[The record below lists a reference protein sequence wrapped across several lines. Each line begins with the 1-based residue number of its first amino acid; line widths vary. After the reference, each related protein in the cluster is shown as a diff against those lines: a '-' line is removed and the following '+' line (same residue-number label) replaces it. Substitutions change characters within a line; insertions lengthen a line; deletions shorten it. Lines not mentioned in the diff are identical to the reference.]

1 MSMNTNH
8 EHLREVA
15 EKATPGPWSINRHGA
30 IVGGEFIEYTN
41 GHGQS
46 QLAMACG
53 AHNVGDDERNAN
65 ADFIA
70 TFNPATA
77 IALLDEL
84 AALRKENEW
93 LMVDAERYRHLRNA
107 KDTKRFWIAH
117 GEYGR
122 MSRWNGERADEL
134 IDEDREAI
142 GDSHE

>member
-1 MSMNTNH
+1 MTTNH

-53 AHNVGDDERNAN
+53 AHNIGDDERKAN
-65 ADFIA
+65 AEFIA
-70 TFNPATA
+70 TFNPTTA

-84 AALRKENEW
+84 AVLRKENE
-93 LMVDAERYRHLRNA
+93 ALRA
-107 KDTKRFWIAH
+107 VVMDILKL
-117 GEYGR
+117 
-122 MSRWNGERADEL
+122 ADEHRAGGCRIFQVMTDCPL
-134 IDEDREAI
+134 TEAARAAI
-142 GDSHE
+142 GDK